1 LTAIG
6 SDYFPKTA
14 SGAVALFFAGAVCD
28 RGMWLFD
35 GNSGNIFCEAGCEGA
50 IEQN

>member
-1 LTAIG
+1 MTTIG
-6 SDYFPKTA
+6 SDYFPLTA
-14 SGAVALFFAGAVCD
+14 SGAAALFFAGAVCD

-35 GNSGNIFCEAGCEGA
+35 GNPGNIFCASGCERA

>member
-1 LTAIG
+1 MTTIG
-6 SDYFPKTA
+6 SDYFTSTA
-14 SGAVALFFAGAVCD
+14 SGAADLFFAGAVCD

-35 GNSGNIFCEAGCEGA
+35 GNPGNFFCESGCERA